1 MRISQIGIRRIAEE
15 TAEID
20 ASYRQQFERM
30 NRPMR
35 SQVRLMSD
43 EELLD
48 RLRALGV
55 DVDREEL
62 EEFSRTRAAAHEVA
76 SLFTC
81 REGFNVNDGGEDWAW
96 FAIELLWT
104 RWLPERPHLELL
116 DDLIQAGYAAQQRR
130 DAAATRSLWRQ
141 AWSAVLNVMQRCE
154 IETIAAFD
162 ERFGGAQ
169 FVFNWMQDF
178 ESELYNAGL
187 HDKQFFGERI
197 DLCETVLERCCEDPL
212 TVENFRRALA
222 ESHIFLGQV
231 DVGDR
236 LFRQWLDGDPRWGW
250 GWIGWADCYAS
261 SNAQEQ
267 DADRALQILSEGRQ
281 VAELRNRVDL
291 LSRMETTS
299 IAAGRG
305 DEAAEI
311 RRELDQLAEI
321 TDRSQV
327 REDSRNLHHR
337 GPATRLMRTLSFGEP
352 DLPPDHRDES

>member
-1 MRISQIGIRRIAEE
+1 MSISQIGIRRIAEE

-35 SQVRLMSD
+35 SQVRAMSD
-43 EELLD
+43 EELLAK
-48 RLRALGV
+48 LRSLKV
-55 DVDREEL
+55 CIDREKLDEL
-62 EEFSRTRAAAHEVA
+62 SRTHAAAHEVA
-76 SLFTC
+76 ALFTC
-81 REGFNVNDGGEDWAW
+81 REGFDVSNGGEDWAW

-116 DDLIQAGYAAQQRR
+116 DDLIQDGYAAQQRR
-130 DAAATRSLWRQ
+130 DAAACSLWRQ
-141 AWSAVLNVMQRCE
+141 AWSAVLDIMRRCG

-162 ERFGGAQ
+162 ERFGGTQ

-187 HDKQFFGERI
+187 HDKQFFRERAA
-197 DLCETVLERCCEDPL
+197 LCETVLERCCEDPL

-222 ESHIFLGQV
+222 ESQIFLGEA

-261 SNAQEQ
+261 SNVHEK
-267 DADRALQILSEGRQ
+267 DADRALQILDQGLQ
-281 VAELRNRVDL
+281 VAGLRNRFEL
-291 LSRMETTS
+291 LSRMERTL

-305 DEAAEI
+305 DAAAKV
-311 RRELDQLAEI
+311 RRQLDQMREA
-321 TDRSQV
+321 DDDSQV
-327 REDSRNLHHR
+327 REGSRELHHR
-337 GPATRLMRTLSFGEP
+337 GAATRLMRSLSFGERGSASE
-352 DLPPDHRDES
+352 DLDAS